1 MLRSVPSSEGT
12 AHAGDHVFP
21 GAVEGE
27 GLVRAA
33 TGGRAGA
40 PRRQRRVTRRVPKL
54 TGASARAHAGVSV
67 PTVAMPRHDVE
78 SARTDYR
85 SVVEP
90 LSGMFNF
97 DSFRPVS
104 GGEP

>member
-33 TGGRAGA
+33 TGGR
-40 PRRQRRVTRRVPKL
+40 RVLP
-54 TGASARAHAGVSV
+54 GV
-67 PTVAMPRHDVE
+67 
-78 SARTDYR
+78 
-85 SVVEP
+85 
-90 LSGMFNF
+90 N
-97 DSFRPVS
+97 
-104 GGEP
+104 GG